1 VVISPRLHK
10 ALYNLDVLVEAV
22 PLVLR
27 DVPDAAFLFMGD
39 GADTGA
45 LGAQAE
51 RLGVAGAVH
60 FRNFAEDELPLVFA
74 GGDLSVSIPSSDT
87 GRPTSLLEAMA
98 SRLPVVVSDLPAIR
112 EMVGEGEGAE
122 VVPLRDPV
130 ATAAAITR
138 LLADDAL
145 RERYGERNRRVVAER
160 ADAQDETRRC
170 VELYR
175 RLSRS

>member
-1 VVISPRLHK
+1 
-10 ALYNLDVLVEAV
+10 
-22 PLVLR
+22 
-27 DVPDAAFLFMGD
+27 
-39 GADTGA
+39 
-45 LGAQAE
+45 
-51 RLGVAGAVH
+51 
-60 FRNFAEDELPLVFA
+60 
-74 GGDLSVSIPSSDT
+74 
-87 GRPTSLLEAMA
+87 MA